1 MENLTF
7 NRDLVDWSRLTNSP
21 AYIAFLDF
29 EKAFDRVSWRYRDA
43 VLRWLGFPESFITMV
58 NALYNEASVRLII
71 NGKLGERI
79 TQTRGVRQGCP
90 LSPFIFALFVEP
102 LGELLRAQAHEL
114 GLPLP
119 ALKDDHSTLE
129 QFILGS
135 QFADDTTIY
144 SNQPH
149 KLLLVLQLIQSDF
162 VLHLAPSLM

>member
-7 NRDLVDWSRLTNSP
+7 TRDLVDWSRLTNSP

-79 TQTRGVRQGCP
+79 TQTRGGAPRV
-90 LSPFIFALFVEP
+90 
-102 LGELLRAQAHEL
+102 
-114 GLPLP
+114 P
-119 ALKDDHSTLE
+119 AVAFYFRSIRGATW
-129 QFILGS
+129 
-135 QFADDTTIY
+135 
-144 SNQPH
+144 
-149 KLLLVLQLIQSDF
+149 
-162 VLHLAPSLM
+162 